1 MEEEYGPGIMM
12 QRQRQRMKR
21 LTYPQQVLRLVL
33 PYQS

>member
-1 MEEEYGPGIMM
+1 MEEGYGQGIMM
-12 QRQRQRMKR
+12 QRQRMKR